1 MELHLQRH
9 AHITSGKQQKLAQFM
24 LVKNMA
30 DDIAYICRKPAYT
43 EERNGRYLL
52 IWPDIPN
59 WVVVDEEACQ
69 FIEAV
74 EGENT
79 IREIAAHFEAITDT
93 VDESFLN
100 AALKN
105 LSDAGILYKKGE
117 EPPRFH
123 LPPDRIM
130 SVIIY
135 PTNRCNLRCIMCYNT
150 NNLLKSELVKKEEE
164 LTAEEF
170 KDFLNEV
177 KPFLAEE
184 NPNLQIMGGEPLVVP
199 EKTLEIIKYASSLVS
214 HISLATNGTLVTR
227 EFAEELSSVEN
238 VNVQVSLD
246 SPNRKGHEA
255 IRGKGT
261 YERTIQGIKTFVQEG
276 VVTVINMVC
285 HAGNIFELEQY
296 YRLALELEVANAR
309 FIPLQLA
316 GAGINCKLEPPSFPY
331 LMEKSFDLFKEN
343 PQYRKLIGTD
353 FLCST
358 ARVCST
364 CAVQNWCGTAARLL
378 LLNADGT
385 VYPCPNHHL
394 PEFKAGNIRKKPF
407 AEIWEHSPVL
417 EKIRSTYPV
426 ESINEQCK
434 NCHVRHWCAGW
445 CRGETYQMTGSMR
458 EPSVKCEEVKEMI
471 IDMLFRLSDD
481 HGVFG
486 GLVKDFGKPL
496 SLNRL

>member
-1 MELHLQRH
+1 
-9 AHITSGKQQKLAQFM
+9 
-24 LVKNMA
+24 MA
-30 DDIAYICRKPAYT
+30 DDLYLLIGRKPAYT

-79 IREIAAHFEAITDT
+79 AGEIAAHFEAITDT

-100 AALKN
+100 ATLKN

-117 EPPRFH
+117 EPPRF
-123 LPPDRIM
+123 LPGPDRIM
-130 SVIIY
+130 SVIVY
-135 PTNRCNLRCIMCYNT
+135 PTNGCNLRCIMCSRRGIPRSVR
-150 NNLLKSELVKKEEE
+150 KEE

-177 KPFLAEE
+177 KPFLAEKATV
-184 NPNLQIMGGEPLVVP
+184 IVSGGEPLVVP
-199 EKTLEIIKYASSLVS
+199 EKTLKIIKYASSLVEGV
-214 HISLATNGTLVTR
+214 SLLTNGTLVTE
-227 EFAEELSSVEN
+227 EFAKALAGMEN

-246 SPNRKGHEA
+246 SPNREGHEA

-261 YERTIQGIKTFVQEG
+261 FERTIRGTKRLVQEG

-285 HAGNIFELEQY
+285 HTGNVCELEQY
-296 YRLALELEVANAR
+296 YQLALELEVTKAR

-316 GAGINCKLEPPSFPY
+316 GAGINCRLEPPSLPH
-331 LMEKSFDLFKEN
+331 LMEKSFHLFKEN
-343 PQYRKLIGTD
+343 PQYRGLIGTD
-353 FLCST
+353 FLCAI
-358 ARVCST
+358 ARVCRT
-364 CAVQNWCGTAARLL
+364 CAVQSWCGTAARRVLL
-378 LLNADGT
+378 DSRGD

-417 EKIRSTYPV
+417 EKIRNTYPV

-445 CRGETYQMTGSMR
+445 CRGETYHATGSMR
-458 EPSVKCEEVKEMI
+458 EPSVKCEDLKQAI
-471 IDMLFRLSDD
+471 IDMFFRLSDD

-486 GLVKDFGKPL
+486 NLTKDFGKPL
-496 SLNRL
+496 DLNQI